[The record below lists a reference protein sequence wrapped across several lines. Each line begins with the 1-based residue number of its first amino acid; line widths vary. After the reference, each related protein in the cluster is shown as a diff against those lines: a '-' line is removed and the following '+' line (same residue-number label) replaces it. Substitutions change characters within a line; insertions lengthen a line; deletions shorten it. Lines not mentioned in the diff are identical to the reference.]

1 MNPRTHPFRLVPAF
15 VRWYLLD
22 RPLGIARGGGRY
34 AHAFTQSF
42 SIVFLLKT
50 LFSPWKNI
58 VEEGKARSV
67 QQMLEGWSLNLLSRG
82 VGCVVR
88 LAAVLV
94 GCVLALTAIVLGI
107 ALAMAWYVLPLTIV
121 GIPFLLWLF
130 KVDVLER
137 VIRSDDPIDLLSPAF
152 GPPWKPRDPTVRDL
166 LSTALTSRQSTFV
179 LEELG
184 IDRSTLSGAIDRDAA
199 AMDRAT
205 LLAHAND
212 ARERLRDERIEP
224 VHALVAFF
232 GSDAGKPLLAA
243 ADADGND
250 LWQVTLRE
258 RMYERW
264 HRTPGAWSPEGIAR
278 GDVFGQSWAR
288 GYTDALD
295 ALTTEIRPDRWDP
308 TDATILHRDAVDA
321 ATRALRDGGKD
332 NVLFAA
338 PAGSGRTMLVRHVVA
353 ALHDVERKR
362 HERFTRFL
370 RLRTDVLLSGVANP
384 DAFLLQALARAKRER
399 LLLVVPD
406 LVLLLKATDPKL
418 RLVLQRCLEAPNI
431 AIIGVVDPRE
441 LHEHVE
447 KDALLHQAF
456 ETILLNASGD
466 ADVMAVL
473 TIESFRWEDAGV
485 VVSYKALTSVLS
497 LCRRFLPQA
506 GYPAVCIEVLDDA
519 ARAAVRRG
527 SKTVA
532 VEDVR
537 AVVARKSR
545 VDVTKFDASAAPKLL
560 QLEETMQ
567 RRIIG
572 QRGGIRVLCDALKR
586 ASADVRT
593 RQRPL
598 GTFLFLGP
606 TGVGKTRTAQV
617 LAEEYF
623 GSVDAL
629 IRLDLNECGTED
641 AVSQVIGGDSSLT
654 RRVQE
659 RPFSVILLDEIEKA
673 HPKVLNLFLQVLDEG
688 QLRGADGSVTDFRN
702 AIIVATSNAGA
713 LFIRDKISQAPSADS
728 GQAFEERAFTR
739 ELIDH
744 VLREKLFAPEFV
756 NRFDA
761 TVVFRPLTGD
771 DALAI
776 ARLMVDE
783 VVAAVRD
790 GKGIEVEVG
799 DDAIQAL
806 LEHSYSPEFGARE
819 LRRMVSDVIE
829 NFLADRFLRETPK
842 RGDRIRIQRQDLRL

>member
-1 MNPRTHPFRLVPAF
+1 MNPPAHTFRAVPAF
-15 VRWYLLD
+15 LRWYLLG
-22 RPLGIARGGGRY
+22 RPLHIAHAGFRY
-34 AHAFTQSF
+34 AHAFAQSF

-50 LFSPWKNI
+50 LLSPWKNI
-58 VEEGKARSV
+58 VEEGKTRSL
-67 QQMLEGWSLNLLSRG
+67 QQLLEGWSLNLLSRG

-88 LAAVLV
+88 LSAVVAGCMLACAAVL
-94 GCVLALTAIVLGI
+94 LGFASVI
-107 ALAMAWYVLPLTIV
+107 AWYALPLTIV
-121 GIPFLLWLF
+121 GLPFVLWRF
-130 KVDVLER
+130 RIEVLR
-137 VIRSDDPIDLLSPAF
+137 NVLRSDDPIDRLSPVF

-166 LSTALTSRQSTFV
+166 LSAALSSRQSVFV
-179 LEELG
+179 FEELG
-184 IDRSTLSGAIDRDAA
+184 LDRTAISAAIDDGISL
-199 AMDRAT
+199 DCEK

-212 ARERLRDERIEP
+212 VRERLHDARIEP
-224 VHALVAFF
+224 VHLIVAFL
-232 GSDAGKPLLAA
+232 GSDAGTAFLTAVDCDG
-243 ADADGND
+243 DA
-250 LWQVTLRE
+250 LWQVALRE

-264 HRTPGAWSPEGIAR
+264 RKRPGAWSPEGIAQ

-295 ALTTEIRPDRWDP
+295 ALTTDIRPDRWDP
-308 TDATILHRDAVDA
+308 TDVTILHKEAVDA
-321 ATRALRDGGKD
+321 AVHGLRESGKD

-338 PAGSGRTMLVRHVVA
+338 PAGSGRTMLTRHVVS
-353 ALHDVERKR
+353 ALHDIERKR

-399 LLLVVPD
+399 LLFVIPD
-406 LVLLLKATDPKL
+406 LALLLKATDPKL

-431 AIIGVVDPRE
+431 AIIGLVDPHE
-441 LHEHVE
+441 LHEYVE

-456 ETILLNASGD
+456 ETILLNASDD

-473 TIESFRWEDAGV
+473 TIESFRWEDSGI

-519 ARAAVRRG
+519 AHAAMRRG
-527 SKTVA
+527 SKTLS

-537 AVVARKSR
+537 GVIAQKSR
-545 VDVTKFDASAAPKLL
+545 VDVTKFSASAAPKLL

-572 QRGGIRVLCDALKR
+572 QRGGIRVICDALKR
-586 ASADVRT
+586 ASADVHT

-629 IRLDLNECGTED
+629 IRLDLNECSTED
-641 AVSQVIGGDSSLT
+641 SIRHVAGDGSSLA

-659 RPFSVILLDEIEKA
+659 RPFSVVLLDEIEKA

-688 QLRGADGSVTDFRN
+688 QLRAADGNITDFRN
-702 AIIVATSNAGA
+702 TIIIATSNAGA
-713 LFIRDKISQAPSADS
+713 LFVRDKISQGEIPD
-728 GQAFEERAFTR
+728 ERAFTH

-744 VLREKLFAPEFV
+744 VLREKLFTPEFV

-761 TVVFRPLTGD
+761 AVVFRPLTGD
-771 DALAI
+771 DAKEI

-783 VVAAVRD
+783 VVASVHE

-806 LEHSYSPEFGARE
+806 LEHGYSPEFGARE

-829 NFLADRFLRETPK
+829 NFLADRFLREPPK
-842 RGDRIRIQRQDLRL
+842 RGDRIRIQREDLRL